1 MGGSWGGLSTKIH
14 ALVDAEGLPGRIAL
28 TPGQAS
34 DVLGADMFLNH
45 LAAGSVLLVTRDMI
59 PTGSEKRPRLRTR
72 RQTFPINPIARK
84 STALAKCSIKSATRL
99 KVSSTISNSS
109 SVSPPATKNLA
120 QTSWR

>member
-45 LAAGSVLLVTRDMI
+45 LAAGAGFLVTIDIM
-59 PTGSEKRPRLRTR
+59 PT
-72 RQTFPINPIARK
+72 
-84 STALAKCSIKSATRL
+84 
-99 KVSSTISNSS
+99 VS
-109 SVSPPATKNLA
+109 
-120 QTSWR
+120 